1 MSAIASIADVSR
13 VYPTTQPAPVGPSP
27 VAPTP
32 TGVAPVDFGDVLHD
46 AVGRVVAMEDRAAHQ
61 VEGLASGATD
71 DIHGTMISVQEAS
84 IGVRLLGSVRNK
96 LLDAFHE
103 VWRTGV

>member
-13 VYPTTQPAPVGPSP
+13 VYPTTEVGHGATGPAP
-27 VAPTP
+27 
-32 TGVAPVDFGDVLHD
+32 TGAAPVDFGDVLHD
-46 AVGRVVAMEDRAAHQ
+46 AVNRVNAMSERSTRQ
-61 VEGLASGATD
+61 VEALAAGATD
-71 DIHGTMISVQEAS
+71 DIHGTMISVQEAT

>member
-13 VYPTTQPAPVGPSP
+13 VYPTAEVGQGATGPAPSGP
-27 VAPTP
+27 
-32 TGVAPVDFGDVLHD
+32 APVDFGDVLHD
-46 AVGRVVAMEDRAAHQ
+46 AVNRVNAMSERSTRQ
-61 VEGLASGATD
+61 VEALAAGASD
-71 DIHGTMISVQEAS
+71 DIHGTMISVQEAT